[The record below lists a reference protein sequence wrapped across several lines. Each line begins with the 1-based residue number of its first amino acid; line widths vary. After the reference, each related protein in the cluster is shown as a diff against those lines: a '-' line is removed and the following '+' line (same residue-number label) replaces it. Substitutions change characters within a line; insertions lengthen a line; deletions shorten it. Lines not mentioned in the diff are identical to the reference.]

1 MEKEEKNVKK
11 KTFPSFEEYKKLGR
25 EYEIV
30 PVWKTT
36 GISDTDPTA
45 LFERMAPTENAFI
58 LESVEKGGQTGRY
71 SFIGV
76 EIEGLL
82 KFSEK
87 DIEGG
92 GGPMKAL
99 RGYLGERRAPAI
111 EGLPPFYGGAVGYA
125 SYDLIKYIEN
135 VPSSGED
142 DLKMP
147 VYVYM
152 LAKNV
157 IVFDHAENC
166 VKVVVNSTPGDS
178 PGEAYKSAAR
188 KIEEIEE
195 GLSGSAAAGEGGVH
209 GPETEIASNFGK
221 ADFCSAV
228 GKAKRYIEEG
238 DIFQVVLSQ
247 RLKTSLSS
255 PPFLIY
261 RTLRKI
267 NPSPYMFY
275 LKTGEDYLIGSSP
288 ETHVKVIG
296 DKVTIRPIA
305 GTRKR
310 GENREE
316 DEFLEKDLLSDEK
329 ERAEH
334 LMLVDLA
341 RNDLGRVAEAG
352 TVEVDDFMKVF
363 RYSHVMHIESNV
375 TGKMREGKDR
385 FDVFEYSFPAGT
397 VSGAP
402 KIRAMEIIDELEP
415 TIRGPYAGAVGY
427 FSFSGNMDTCIT
439 IRTILVRGK
448 EVYVQA
454 GAGIVAD
461 SEPENEY
468 NETLNKA
475 KALLKAL
482 SESRIAYGENK
493 DAPADR

>member
-1 MEKEEKNVKK
+1 MKNEIS
-11 KTFPSFEEYKKLGR
+11 PSFEEYERLSR

-30 PVWKTT
+30 PVWSATAIT
-36 GISDTDPTA
+36 DADPTA
-45 LFERMAPTENAFI
+45 LFERMAPAENAFI

-71 SFIGV
+71 SFIGF
-76 EIEGLL
+76 EIGEVL

-87 DIEGG
+87 DVEKSGS
-92 GGPMKAL
+92 PMQAL
-99 RGYLGERRAPAI
+99 RDYLGERRAPVI
-111 EGLPPFYGGAVGYA
+111 DELPPFYGGAVGYA
-125 SYDLIKYIEN
+125 GYDLIRHIEN
-135 VPSSGED
+135 VPHTGKD
-142 DLKMP
+142 DLQMH
-147 VYVYM
+147 VYAYM
-152 LAKNV
+152 LAKKV
-157 IVFDHAENC
+157 IVFDHARNR
-166 VKVVVNSTPGDS
+166 VNIVINSTPGDS
-178 PGEAYKSAAR
+178 PEKSYKAAKE
-188 KIEEIEE
+188 KIREIEE
-195 GLSGSAAAGEGGVH
+195 GLSGSPSAVEADALA
-209 GPETEIASNFGK
+209 PETEILSNFNK
-221 ADFCSAV
+221 TDFCSAV
-228 GKAKRYIEEG
+228 EKAKKYIGEG
-238 DIFQVVLSQ
+238 DIFQAVLSQ

-255 PPFLIY
+255 PPFLVY

-275 LKTGEDYLIGSSP
+275 LKMGENYLIGSSP

-296 DKVTIRPIA
+296 DRITIRPIA
-305 GTRKR
+305 GTRPR
-310 GENREE
+310 GEDARQ
-316 DEFLEKDLLSDEK
+316 DEFFEKDLLSDEK
-329 ERAEH
+329 EKAEH

-341 RNDLGRVAEAG
+341 RNDLGRVAEPG

-375 TGKMREGKDR
+375 TGRMREGKDR

-439 IRTILVRGK
+439 IRTILVKGK
-448 EVYVQA
+448 DVYVQA

-461 SEPENEY
+461 SEPEKEY
-468 NETLNKA
+468 TETLNKA